1 VEKATGDVEVQTT
14 IGIVP
19 VGIESLV
26 MIENLRM
33 AKQKKTDDKLTPFSF
48 VNEINYGKRDLMR
61 DQNGEHSDLLERV
74 YNPYITNRSLS
85 YFHDTVIHANEM
97 NKNHH
102 LDSRLQNMYLINTI
116 RKRKRFSKWIK
127 PTELEDIEAVK
138 EYYGYSN
145 EKARQVLALLTNER
159 LTELKQRVY
168 KGGYNK
174 SNKTRRGSGR

>member
-1 VEKATGDVEVQTT
+1 
-14 IGIVP
+14 
-19 VGIESLV
+19 
-26 MIENLRM
+26 M
-33 AKQKKTDDKLTPFSF
+33 AAAAKKKPAKKTESKLTPFSF
-48 VNEINYGKRDLMR
+48 VNEINTTKRDLMR
-61 DQNGEHSDLLERV
+61 DQNGNHSDLLEKV
-74 YNPYITNRSLS
+74 YSPYITNRSLS

-127 PTELEDIEAVK
+127 PTELDDMEAVK

-145 EKARQVLALLTNER
+145 DKARQVLTLLSDEQ

-168 KGGYNK
+168 KGGYNNK
-174 SNKTRRGSGR
+174 SGKRNSGS